1 MVQSS
6 MHWAQG
12 LGKLFLQLIQAVWQ
26 NKTPERRICIYGL
39 EEGTNTP

>member
-26 NKTPERRICIYGL
+26 NKTDESVYGL